1 MTYPNTVLNST
12 LMINVGLVEDD
23 HEVRQGYAFLIEQ
36 AGDLR
41 CHPYGDAETLL
52 SELAKAKL
60 DVVLMDVNLP
70 GMSGIEC
77 TRIVKQISPNTQV
90 MMFTVYENNES
101 VFQALEAGASGY
113 VLKHSSPSFIV
124 SSIMELYEGGAPMS
138 SQIAR
143 KVVTSFNKRQS
154 TPPTQDYSLS
164 AREEEVL
171 DLLSQGF
178 RYQDIADKLFI
189 SIATV
194 RSHIYHIYEK
204 LHVKNRTEALIKW
217 KRS

>member
-1 MTYPNTVLNST
+1 
-12 LMINVGLVEDD
+12 MINVGFVEDD
-23 HEVRQGYAFLIEQ
+23 HEVRQGYSFLIEQ

-41 CHPYGDAETLL
+41 CHPFPDAESLL
-52 SELAKAKL
+52 ETISSIKL

-77 TRIVKQISPNTQV
+77 TKKIKQISPQTQV

-113 VLKHSSPSFIV
+113 VLKHSSPAFLV

-138 SQIAR
+138 AQIAR
-143 KVVTSFNKRQS
+143 KVVTSFNK
-154 TPPTQDYSLS
+154 PLKVPADYSLS
-164 AREEEVL
+164 SREEEVL

-178 RYQDIADKLFI
+178 RYQDIANKLFI

-204 LHVKNRTEALIKW
+204 LHVKNRTEALNKW
-217 KRS
+217 KRNSE

>member
-1 MTYPNTVLNST
+1 MNYANAVLNST

-23 HEVRQGYAFLIEQ
+23 HEVRQGYSFLIEQ

-41 CHPYGDAETLL
+41 CHPFSDAETLIA
-52 SELAKAKL
+52 EIAHAKL

-77 TRIVKQISPNTQV
+77 TRIIKQMSPNTQV

-124 SSIMELYEGGAPMS
+124 SSILDLYEGGAPMS
-138 SQIAR
+138 AQIAR
-143 KVVTSFNKRQS
+143 KVVTSFNKKVPS
-154 TPPTQDYSLS
+154 VPVADYSLS
-164 AREEEVL
+164 TREEEVL

-194 RSHIYHIYEK
+194 RSHIYHIYKK
-204 LHVKNRTEALIKW
+204 LHVKNRTEALNKW
-217 KRS
+217 KNK